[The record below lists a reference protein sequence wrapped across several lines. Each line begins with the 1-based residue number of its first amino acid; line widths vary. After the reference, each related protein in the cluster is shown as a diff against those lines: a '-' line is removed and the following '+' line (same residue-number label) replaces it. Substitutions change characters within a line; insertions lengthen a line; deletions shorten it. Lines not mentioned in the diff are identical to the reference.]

1 MNSSNKFYLMSESRN
16 GLLRILKNYTT
27 RKKIENQFM
36 VPENISFD
44 HEYYND
50 MIKKLKEEIK
60 AKNKEI
66 QLLKVS
72 KTKKDD
78 EYQRMMRVIQEIINK
93 SDSSTIKGMQI
104 IDKNFSE
111 KKKIKSEI
119 NSNENIST
127 FKDNKSSKSNFNL
140 TDNQLPDIENMI
152 KISKNHKKKL
162 KEMIFINALKQEI
175 EKKNEKIQFLTINNN
190 TKKK

>member
-1 MNSSNKFYLMSESRN
+1 MSESRN
-16 GLLRILKNYTT
+16 GLLRILKNFTT
-27 RKKIENQFM
+27 RRKIDNQFM

-44 HEYYND
+44 NEYYND
-50 MIKKLKEEIK
+50 IIKKLKEEIK

-72 KTKKDD
+72 KTKRDD

-104 IDKNFSE
+104 IDQNFSE

-119 NSNENIST
+119 TSIENI
-127 FKDNKSSKSNFNL
+127 
-140 TDNQLPDIENMI
+140 
-152 KISKNHKKKL
+152 
-162 KEMIFINALKQEI
+162 
-175 EKKNEKIQFLTINNN
+175 
-190 TKKK
+190 

>member
-1 MNSSNKFYLMSESRN
+1 MSESRN
-16 GLLRILKNYTT
+16 GLLRILKNFTT
-27 RKKIENQFM
+27 RRKIDNQFM

-44 HEYYND
+44 NEHYND
-50 MIKKLKEEIK
+50 IIKKLKEEIK

-72 KTKKDD
+72 KTKRDD

-104 IDKNFSE
+104 IDQNFSE

-119 NSNENIST
+119 TSIENIST
-127 FKDNKSSKSNFNL
+127 YRDNKSSKSNFNL
-140 TDNQLPDIENMI
+140 MDNQLPDIENMI

-175 EKKNEKIQFLTINNN
+175 EKKM
-190 TKKK
+190 KK

>member
-1 MNSSNKFYLMSESRN
+1 MNLLNKFYLMSESRN

-111 KKKIKSEI
+111 KKKIKREI
-119 NSNENIST
+119 NINENISK
-127 FKDNKSSKSNFNL
+127 F
-140 TDNQLPDIENMI
+140 
-152 KISKNHKKKL
+152 KKK
-162 KEMIFINALKQEI
+162 
-175 EKKNEKIQFLTINNN
+175 
-190 TKKK
+190 KKKK